1 MIQLPTCVCVCDFP
15 SAGINEI
22 AKTRHCTNH
31 LHVTYIPVYI
41 IQATSNGMYHS
52 FISSRNW
59 NNTAKIWNNTKKQH
73 KNFQYHKIF
82 WRSILYMVSRFY
94 VPWQSPNKHAIGFWS
109 GFSRCEISSVY
120 LWCRWQWTKIER
132 RNSMRKIW
140 LKPKNNL
147 NHEISKAVQLTL
159 YTHVFCHYWWNI
171 SR

>member
-1 MIQLPTCVCVCDFP
+1 MCDFP

-31 LHVTYIPVYI
+31 LHVTYIPVHI
-41 IQATSNGMYHS
+41 IQATSNWIYYS

-59 NNTAKIWNNTKKQH
+59 NNTAKIWNKTTKAAQKFPIPQNILKINTVHGFQILRALTITKLTCNRLLKWFQPVR
-73 KNFQYHKIF
+73 NFQC
-82 WRSILYMVSRFY
+82 L
-94 VPWQSPNKHAIGFWS
+94 
-109 GFSRCEISSVY
+109 Y
-120 LWCRWQWTKIER
+120 LWWRWQWTKIER

-140 LKPKNNL
+140 LKAKNNL